1 MRLGRSHGT
10 PSLRTST
17 LCTSMATTS
26 KEPACYNDISARSLW
41 QKSSLFGSASKCANQ
56 PREDERISFRLILIR
71 ILRRQKKRSLR
82 CINVRC
88 SYLLLESAI
97 SEETVS
103 RSVRPVKHGRGY
115 ITAKGAPQPGNLLS
129 IYMMVP
135 VPVGAVASPRP
146 VLCTRSVLSY
156 IH

>member
-56 PREDERISFRLILIR
+56 PREDEHISFRLMLIC
-71 ILRRQKKRSLR
+71 ILRRQNKRSLR

-97 SEETVS
+97 SEETV
-103 RSVRPVKHGRGY
+103 RPVKHGRGY
-115 ITAKGAPQPGNLLS
+115 ITAKGAPQPVNLLS